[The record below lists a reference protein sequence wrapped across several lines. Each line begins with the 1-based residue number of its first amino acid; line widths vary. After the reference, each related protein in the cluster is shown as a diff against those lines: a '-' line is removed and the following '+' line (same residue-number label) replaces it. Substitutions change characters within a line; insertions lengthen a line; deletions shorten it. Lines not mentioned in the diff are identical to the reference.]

1 MYKQIFKHG
10 GFLFGTFYKSYF
22 KTLLPIIFTT
32 TLQESYGILIYQGL
46 KRPIMQTKYSDRTEG
61 CFVGTIGRR
70 KFIISEKVILDHFIA
85 RFFTHKNFADWP
97 TDRYFS

>member
-10 GFLFGTFYKSYF
+10 GFFFWNLLQIIF

-32 TLQESYGILIYQGL
+32 TLQGSYGILIYQGL